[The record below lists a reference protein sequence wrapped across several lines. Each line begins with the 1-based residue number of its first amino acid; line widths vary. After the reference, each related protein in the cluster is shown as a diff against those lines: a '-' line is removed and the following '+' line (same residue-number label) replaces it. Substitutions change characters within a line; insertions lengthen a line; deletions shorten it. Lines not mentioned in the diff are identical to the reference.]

1 MCRWPDGR
9 FIFFI
14 FVCVTKV
21 ARQATMTRLLSLVGD
36 GEESNLVNSNPS
48 TIRSLCTTWG
58 SRALQSLVR
67 GGDLGLVIAGS
78 RQRTKGVN
86 DLIVSTTTAR
96 LSCSVRNRKGT
107 TVTAGRRPNGRWAV
121 PRVPRSSYSTHFAA
135 SGSLG
140 LAGGEHRMIRV

>member
-1 MCRWPDGR
+1 MCRWPGGR
-9 FIFFI
+9 FLF
-14 FVCVTKV
+14 CMCYQSSST
-21 ARQATMTRLLSLVGD
+21 
-36 GEESNLVNSNPS
+36 SNNDDASFLGWGRRGNTLVNSNPS
-48 TIRSLCTTWG
+48 TVRSLCTTWG

-107 TVTAGRRPNGRWAV
+107 TVTAGRRLNGRWAV